1 MISLHATKLKSSLNW
16 FLEHDYELTASTVPR
31 SQPNSANLMC
41 SWQIC
46 SNLMMIFCQYALK
59 LPKKCF
65 HKLNKSMPWR
75 INTVLMEKGA
85 VLPGIRKMYLM
96 KYLLIVNWDDSL
108 YFMTWAEGKSC
119 HMGGFFSPPCDS
131 SSAGISLMPREMCS
145 HLLSHAGM
153 QMCSQWTN
161 GMRDEAF
168 HSELPTPF
176 VWHRSTLQLVVCSH
190 TLTINFLWL
199 VWS

>member
-1 MISLHATKLKSSLNW
+1 
-16 FLEHDYELTASTVPR
+16 
-31 SQPNSANLMC
+31 MC

-46 SNLMMIFCQYALK
+46 SNLMIFCQYARK
-59 LPKKCF
+59 SPKKSF
-65 HKLNKSMPWR
+65 HKLDKSMPWR

-85 VLPGIRKMYLM
+85 VLPGIWKMYLM
-96 KYLLIVNWDDSL
+96 KYLLSVNWDDSL
-108 YFMTWAEGKSC
+108 YFMTWAEGKL
-119 HMGGFFSPPCDS
+119 FFPPMWQLERRY
-131 SSAGISLMPREMCS
+131 LMPREMCS

-176 VWHRSTLQLVVCSH
+176 VWHCSTLQLVVCSH

>member
-1 MISLHATKLKSSLNW
+1 
-16 FLEHDYELTASTVPR
+16 
-31 SQPNSANLMC
+31 MC

-59 LPKKCF
+59 SPKKCF
-65 HKLNKSMPWR
+65 HKLNKSMLWR
-75 INTVLMEKGA
+75 ISVLMGKGA

-96 KYLLIVNWDDSL
+96 KYLLNVKWNDNL
-108 YFMTWAEGKSC
+108 YFMTWAEGKLLS
-119 HMGGFFSPPCDS
+119 SPPPCDS

-161 GMRDEAF
+161 GMQDKAF
-168 HSELPTPF
+168 HSEFPTPF
-176 VWHRSTLQLVVCSH
+176 VWHCSTLQLVVCSH
-190 TLTINFLWL
+190 TLAINFLWL